1 MKIFVILLFVSSSV
15 FAKDTLNDF
24 NKKLMENFD
33 KDIKSD
39 NDFAVKKDR
48 GPARGPAS
56 VAPEADPQN
65 ITEEKKLD
73 KSIRQTGHRAW

>member
-1 MKIFVILLFVSSSV
+1 MKIFFVMLLASSSV

-33 KDIKSD
+33 KDIKTD
-39 NDFAVKKDR
+39 NDLSVKKDR

-56 VAPEADPQN
+56 VAPEVDLQN
-65 ITEEKKLD
+65 VSEEKKID
-73 KSIRQTGHRAW
+73 KNLRQTGHRDW